1 MSLIRRNEEK
11 VLAKVKA
18 AAQESSSWL
27 ELKNSFYKSIPAKIA
42 SQFPTHLTELSLP
55 NNQVPSCV
63 SIDQIIRRIKSYF
76 VRRGIFTNGCVL
88 AFLATERTM
97 GDYEFTNFAP
107 SLQQADESSA
117 RDLSAGKLEGTRC
130 LLEPHVNATSS
141 GL

>member
-55 NNQVPSCV
+55 NNQVPTCV
-63 SIDQIIRRIKSYF
+63 SFYQKIRRIKLCF
-76 VRRGIFTNGCVL
+76 VRRGIFANGYPL
-88 AFLATERTM
+88 AFLVTERTV
-97 GDYEFTNFAP
+97 GDYEFTNSAP
-107 SLQQADESSA
+107 SLQQADESAA
-117 RDLSAGKLEGTRC
+117 RDLSAGTIEGTRC
-130 LLEPHVNATSS
+130 LLEPHVNASS
-141 GL
+141 CGL